1 MTFFNYDYALRA
13 DRYGRTKNHVDISIV
28 TSNETTFW
36 YIPARFTL
44 YLRIFQNDSVNPGI
58 RNKEG
63 I

>member
-1 MTFFNYDYALRA
+1 M
-13 DRYGRTKNHVDISIV
+13 RYGRTVTDEQKNHVDISIV
-28 TSNETTFW
+28 TSNETTFR

-44 YLRIFQNDSVNPGI
+44 YLRIFQNYSVNPGI

>member
-1 MTFFNYDYALRA
+1 MIM
-13 DRYGRTKNHVDISIV
+13 RYGRTVTDEQKNHVDISIV

-44 YLRIFQNDSVNPGI
+44 YLHIFQNYSVNPGI